1 MIGPYTFNRYAYR
14 MKALSLYLAHVHT
27 KAKGVCTYVTSVSV
41 SGGRKVEYINV
52 AQGVPTVRHMLV
64 NNIAPKASL
73 VLQIKQSMNMGDL
86 EPGLGILVRVSKAT
100 VVCVSSLWLFRRS
113 S

>member
-1 MIGPYTFNRYAYR
+1 M
-14 MKALSLYLAHVHT
+14 
-27 KAKGVCTYVTSVSV
+27 
-41 SGGRKVEYINV
+41 EYINV

-86 EPGLGILVRVSKAT
+86 EPGLGYWLFFRVSKAT